1 MLLEILLLTIPIIAN
16 IGFFN
21 TKLLKAL
28 SLASASLELIISFLL
43 YFEIPVKGIFFID
56 NVTIYFLFIIS
67 SIYLLSVVYSLK
79 YIEAEEIRGLVSEK
93 LYYVLLNFFVS
104 SMVFSTIINDYGLM
118 WTGVELTTVASAL
131 LITTEYSE
139 ISLEAA
145 WRYIIIVSAGVTIAL
160 FSIIL
165 IYYEYHT
172 LTVTEILSSQPK
184 DNLIIKLAV
193 ALALIGFGTKVGVFP
208 MYTWL
213 PDAHSESPSPISAL
227 FSASLL
233 PVAMYVLYRV
243 YEIYPLTDLFVVLPT
258 LSIITASIILFKQ
271 WHIKRMFAYSTI
283 ENMNL
288 ALIGLATGQVFGAII
303 LLLAHAFG
311 KAAAF
316 YSSGVIIKTFHE
328 KKIDEI
334 NGLYRMKI
342 TSSSLLLSSMAVTG
356 TPPFGT
362 FIGEFLILKTLI
374 QSGYIIEFI
383 LLVIFLALI
392 FISINYNVS
401 RMIFS
406 QPKHDR
412 SPKEPLLMSLV
423 SLISSI
429 ISLGIGIILIIRGV
443 VG

>member
-1 MLLEILLLTIPIIAN
+1 MLLEILLLAIPIIAN
-16 IGFFN
+16 AGFFN

-28 SLASASLELIISFLL
+28 SLASSSLELIISSLL

-56 NVTIYFLFIIS
+56 NITIYFLLIVS

-79 YIEAEEIRGLVSEK
+79 YIEAEETRGIVSEK
-93 LYYVLLNFFVS
+93 LYYVLLNFFVA
-104 SMVFSTIINDYGLM
+104 SMIFSTIINDYGLM
-118 WTGVELTTVASAL
+118 WVGIELTTVASAL

-172 LTVTEILSSQPK
+172 LTVTSILSSQPK
-184 DNLIIKLAV
+184 DSLIIKLAV

-243 YEIYPLTDLFVVLPT
+243 YEIYPLTDLFVALPT

-271 WHIKRMFAYSTI
+271 WHVKRMFAYSTI

-288 ALIGLATGQVFGAII
+288 ALIGLATGQVFGAVI

-316 YSSGVIIKTFHE
+316 YSSGVIIKTFNE
-328 KKIDEI
+328 KKMDEI
-334 NGLYRMKI
+334 NGLYRMRI

-362 FIGEFLILKTLI
+362 FVGEFLILKTLV
-374 QSGYIIEFI
+374 QSGFIIEFT
-383 LLVIFLALI
+383 LLVMFLALI

-406 QPKHDR
+406 RPKYDR
-412 SPKEPLLMSLV
+412 SPKEPRLMSLV
-423 SLISSI
+423 SLISSVV
-429 ISLGIGIILIIRGV
+429 SLGIGIILIIWGV
-443 VG
+443 IG

>member
-1 MLLEILLLTIPIIAN
+1 MFLELLLLSSPIIAN

-21 TKLLKAL
+21 TRLLKTL
-28 SLASASLELIISFLL
+28 SLASSSLDLIISLLL
-43 YFEIPVKGIFFID
+43 YFKIPVESTFFID
-56 NVTIYFLFIIS
+56 KVTIYFLFIVC
-67 SIYLLSVVYSLK
+67 SIYLLSVLYSLK
-79 YIEAEEIRGLVSEK
+79 YIEVKESRGIVSEK
-93 LYYVLLNFFVS
+93 LYYILLNFFVD
-104 SMVFSTIINDYGLM
+104 SMMFSTVINNYGLM
-118 WTGVELTTVASAL
+118 WVGVELTTVTSAL

-160 FSIIL
+160 FSVIL

-172 LTVTEILSSQPK
+172 LTVTSILSSQPK

-233 PVAMYVLYRV
+233 PVAMYVLYRI
-243 YEIYPLTDLFVVLPT
+243 YQIYPLTNLYVLLPT
-258 LSIITASIILFKQ
+258 LSIITASIILLKQ

-288 ALIGLATGQVFGAII
+288 ALIGLVTGQVFGAII

-316 YSSGVIIKTFHE
+316 YSSGVIIKTFNE

-334 NGLYRMKI
+334 NGLYKMKI

-356 TPPFGT
+356 APPFGT
-362 FIGEFLILKTLI
+362 FIGEFLILKTLF
-374 QSGYIIEFI
+374 QSGYIIEFSLI
-383 LLVIFLALI
+383 IMFLALV

-401 RMIFS
+401 RIIFS
-406 QPKHDR
+406 KPKYNR
-412 SPKEPLLMSLV
+412 LLKEPQLMSLV

-429 ISLGIGIILIIRGV
+429 ISLGIGIILIILGV
-443 VG
+443 IG

>member
-1 MLLEILLLTIPIIAN
+1 MLLEILLLAIPIIAN
-16 IGFFN
+16 VGFFN

-28 SLASASLELIISFLL
+28 SLASSSLELIISSLL

-56 NVTIYFLFIIS
+56 NITIYFLLIVS

-79 YIEAEEIRGLVSEK
+79 YIEAEETRGIVSEK
-93 LYYVLLNFFVS
+93 LYYVLLNFFVA
-104 SMVFSTIINDYGLM
+104 SMIFSTIINDYGLM
-118 WTGVELTTVASAL
+118 WVGVELTTVASAL

-172 LTVTEILSSQPK
+172 LTVTSILSSQPK
-184 DNLIIKLAV
+184 DSLIIKLAV

-243 YEIYPLTDLFVVLPT
+243 YEIYPLTDLFVALPT

-288 ALIGLATGQVFGAII
+288 ALIGLATGQVFGAVI

-316 YSSGVIIKTFHE
+316 YSSGVIIKTFNE
-328 KKIDEI
+328 KKIGRNKRAI
-334 NGLYRMKI
+334 
-342 TSSSLLLSSMAVTG
+342 
-356 TPPFGT
+356 
-362 FIGEFLILKTLI
+362 
-374 QSGYIIEFI
+374 
-383 LLVIFLALI
+383 
-392 FISINYNVS
+392 
-401 RMIFS
+401 
-406 QPKHDR
+406 
-412 SPKEPLLMSLV
+412 
-423 SLISSI
+423 
-429 ISLGIGIILIIRGV
+429 
-443 VG
+443 

>member
-1 MLLEILLLTIPIIAN
+1 
-16 IGFFN
+16 
-21 TKLLKAL
+21 
-28 SLASASLELIISFLL
+28 
-43 YFEIPVKGIFFID
+43 
-56 NVTIYFLFIIS
+56 
-67 SIYLLSVVYSLK
+67 
-79 YIEAEEIRGLVSEK
+79 
-93 LYYVLLNFFVS
+93 
-104 SMVFSTIINDYGLM
+104 
-118 WTGVELTTVASAL
+118 
-131 LITTEYSE
+131 
-139 ISLEAA
+139 
-145 WRYIIIVSAGVTIAL
+145 
-160 FSIIL
+160 
-165 IYYEYHT
+165 
-172 LTVTEILSSQPK
+172 
-184 DNLIIKLAV
+184 LIIKLAV